1 MEFTVK
7 RNEMS
12 FHLDSLSRAVA
23 SRPIKPVLNGVL
35 FEVKDGL
42 TMTATDMEF
51 TVRAKI
57 PGVSGEGAFVVN
69 AKTIYEIVK
78 SLPSDEVKFLL
89 NEEKLE
95 VLSGKSKFTIFTQSA
110 QDFPEIRI
118 PTDGVVYE
126 MDRAKLA
133 EMIDRVSFSAAS
145 DENMRNLNGVYFEM
159 ENGVFRTV
167 AVDGFRMALAEE
179 KIESQGNLSFLIS
192 LKAVK
197 ELSRLLSVANE
208 DKIVMR
214 FENRQVAFEVGS
226 TILVCKVVD
235 AEFPNYK
242 RVIPDKFKTRVVVD
256 RNALRGAVKRASI
269 VTRAGTE
276 AVKFTTDS
284 DSLKISSRSAG
295 LGEAEETL
303 EVQMEG
309 ESMVLAFNPSFV
321 LDALNHTSEEKVQLN
336 FVDENKPLMIDTP
349 DLEGYFFIVMP
360 VRI

>member
-7 RNEMS
+7 KSEMS

-35 FEVKDGL
+35 FELDDGL

-51 TVRAKI
+51 TVRSKI
-57 PGVSGEGAFVVN
+57 PNVKGEGAFVVN
-69 AKTIYEIVK
+69 AKTVYEIVK
-78 SLPSDEVKFLL
+78 SLPSEEVKFST
-89 NEEKLE
+89 NGDKLE
-95 VLSGKSKFTIFTQSA
+95 ILSEKSKFTIFTQDA
-110 QDFPEIRI
+110 QDFPEVNF
-118 PTDGVVYE
+118 PVDGAVYE
-126 MDRAKLA
+126 MDRVKLA

-197 ELSRLLSVANE
+197 ELSRLLSVSNM
-208 DKIVMR
+208 DKLIMR
-214 FENRQVAFEVGS
+214 FENRQVAFEVGN
-226 TILVCKVVD
+226 TTLVCKVVD

-242 RVIPDKFKTRVVVD
+242 RVIPEEFKTRIIVD

-269 VTRAGTE
+269 VTRSGTE
-276 AVKFTTDS
+276 AVKFITDS
-284 DSLKISSRSAG
+284 DSLKISSKSAG

-303 EVQMEG
+303 DVQMEG
-309 ESMVLAFNPSFV
+309 EPLTLAFNPAFV
-321 LDALNHTSEEKVQLN
+321 LDALNHTNEEKVQLN
-336 FVDENKPLMIDTP
+336 FVDENKPLMVDTP